1 MTQGPAHLPARRRIA
16 LLVLSALLAAGA
28 YGWATHYGLE
38 SRPNHEPVVE
48 HIEPA
53 PTAQRRADF
62 GSAVARAEVHRVAD
76 WVVASADHGQR
87 PFALVDKSQATLY
100 VFTPTGRLIGTSPVL
115 LGLARG
121 DDSEPGIGDKPIAA
135 IRPEERT
142 TPAGRFAAQP
152 GKNLGGDN
160 VIWVDYDAAVSM
172 HSVRA
177 TVASER
183 RLQRLESPDP
193 AEHRISYGCINVPAA
208 FFAGVAWPSFAQA
221 GGMIYVLPE
230 TRPLADVF
238 PALRGTPATT
248 AS

>member
-1 MTQGPAHLPARRRIA
+1 MDDSPEPRHRTAPLA
-16 LLVLSALLAAGA
+16 LTALLAALVCGGA
-28 YGWATHYGLE
+28 AYTGFAEQRHDIAAT
-38 SRPNHEPVVE
+38 S
-48 HIEPA
+48 
-53 PTAQRRADF
+53 AQRAAGPAGASQGADF
-62 GSAVARAEVHRVAD
+62 GDAVAGADVRRLAD
-76 WVVASADHGQR
+76 WVVASADHGQH
-87 PFALVDKSQATLY
+87 PFALVDKTKATLY
-100 VFTPTGRLIGTSPVL
+100 VFAPSGHLIGTSPVL

-142 TPAGRFAAQP
+142 TPAGRFAAEP
-152 GKNLGGDN
+152 GKNLGGND

-183 RLQRLESPDP
+183 RLERLQSADP
-193 AEHRISYGCINVPAA
+193 AQHRISYGCINVPTA
-208 FFAGVAWPSFAQA
+208 FFDRVAWPSFAAA

-230 TRPLADVF
+230 VRPLVDVF
-238 PALRGTPATT
+238 PALRGSPAAT